1 MFETEDLFIAFDFF
15 SAYSSAITVSAD
27 CKMTFFGIPMTPG
40 ILSFAKALERNT
52 LSAALAAKAAD
63 VPVNVMPADWKSF
76 RKVQSFLW
84 LLFFSDMPGAMN
96 TTDDCEAKF
105 CANAATVIVEGVE
118 RIDESSF
125 LFFRGKSSNRFER
138 NFSGQEFLLFFLPNM
153 SVSAS
158 RQESAYT
165 HW

>member
-1 MFETEDLFIAFDFF
+1 
-15 SAYSSAITVSAD
+15 
-27 CKMTFFGIPMTPG
+27 MTFFGIPMTPG

-105 CANAATVIVEGVE
+105 L
-118 RIDESSF
+118 RK
-125 LFFRGKSSNRFER
+125 RGDSNRR
-138 NFSGQEFLLFFLPNM
+138 
-153 SVSAS
+153 
-158 RQESAYT
+158 RR
-165 HW
+165 